1 MNHESTTTDP
11 STDDIRHQME
21 ETRSHL
27 AGQVEVLEH
36 EVMDM
41 VHDATEAVSGTI
53 KSVKESVGET
63 VEAVEDAVKGAVSS
77 AKHALDVSA
86 HVREHPWLMMAGAI
100 ALGYFVGSF
109 VFRSR

>member
-1 MNHESTTTDP
+1 MAQEAATADP
-11 STDDIRHQME
+11 SVEDIRHQME

-41 VHDATEAVSGTI
+41 VYDATEAVSGTI
-53 KSVKESVGET
+53 KRVKESVGET
-63 VEAVEDAVKGAVSS
+63 VEAVKGAVSS

-86 HVREHPWLMMAGAI
+86 RVRERPWLMMAGAI
-100 ALGYFVGSF
+100 ALGYVAGSF
-109 VFRSR
+109 LFRSR